1 MEDRETMEHSY
12 KSPVRKLVTFF
23 ERSRD
28 GWKAKCRELKKQLK
42 KEQNQVRA
50 VERSRAAWRKKAE
63 DAARRV
69 EELESELAE
78 VQKSSRRR
86 RMSLSRPLIDGRPD
100 IATPSA

>member
-12 KSPVRKLVTFF
+12 KSPVRKLVAFF
-23 ERSRD
+23 EKSRD
-28 GWKAKCRELKKQLK
+28 GWKAKHRELKKQLK

-50 VERSRAAWRKKAE
+50 VERSRAAWRRKAE

-78 VQKSSRRR
+78 VQKNSRCR
-86 RMSLSRPLIDGRPD
+86 RMNSSRPLTDGRPD
-100 IATPSA
+100 ITTASA